1 MSPNTFIKW
10 FFGWLSAF
18 QIDFQK
24 QVDPWC
30 RHNPKMLAC
39 DGTHIGVSVR
49 NINLHNRGITAV
61 DDPTKR
67 VPGKH
72 KRYDRVIILDRK
84 AREHLKYM
92 CMKVLKKLK
101 QEEILPV
108 EMEQAASIHLMPVV
122 QNKFED
128 RWTDFISAFLQEFRT
143 YDDTFL
149 HSMAQFLYLLSG
161 DPAFSTALP
170 FRSHNIVRKAI

>member
-10 FFGWLSAF
+10 FFGWLSSF
-18 QIDFQK
+18 QIDFWK

-49 NINLHNRGITAV
+49 NINLHNGGIRAV
-61 DDPTKR
+61 DDPTRR

-72 KRYDRVIILDRK
+72 KRYDRVIISDRK

-108 EMEQAASIHLMPVV
+108 EMEQAASIHLMQVV
-122 QNKFED
+122 
-128 RWTDFISAFLQEFRT
+128 
-143 YDDTFL
+143 
-149 HSMAQFLYLLSG
+149 
-161 DPAFSTALP
+161 
-170 FRSHNIVRKAI
+170 